1 MVGIVTPFGFS
12 SGVVTPNLIAGELVM
27 SIVIRRRI
35 LATGVSCLDVAS
47 SGMQMAYFDNDIEG
61 ALTLMVADPSS
72 ILTQSRGTE
81 DFDPVVELKAAKRR
95 PASDDDEDEEEPE
108 EEDDEEEDEDDF
120 DDDEDDDLDDED
132 DDDEDDFGEESLND
146 DYDDDDLDEDD
157 VYYDDDEVE

>member
-1 MVGIVTPFGFS
+1 
-12 SGVVTPNLIAGELVM
+12 M
-27 SIVIRRRI
+27 SIVTRRRI
-35 LATGVSCLDVAS
+35 LATGVSCLDLAS
-47 SGMQMAYFDNDIEG
+47 CGMQVTYFDNDIEG
-61 ALTLMVADPSS
+61 ALTLMVANPWLV
-72 ILTQSRGTE
+72 LTQSHGAE
-81 DFDPVVELKAAKRR
+81 DFDPAVELKAAKRR
-95 PASDDDEDEEEPE
+95 PASEGDEEEEQE